1 MTDDVGVG
9 ETDEDEDRALPGGTR
24 RGRLRGLVSVA
35 GGRVGHRLRSRDG
48 QTLLSIGGV
57 GVAVALL
64 LVVTSIS
71 AGIVA
76 GATVG
81 AEGADYWIVPEGDA
95 SSAVVSVEGQ
105 RLGNSHR
112 AAARLL
118 DRRGVTGATPV
129 LSAALKFRGVGASP
143 DDDEDA
149 RYLLVLGVV
158 PADGDDDPRVGGLPT
173 TALTDGDPYYANGSY
188 NGTWTGETVLSTAA
202 ADALSA
208 GDGRLARGGTLRLQ
222 SGGDRAPGTRD
233 APFTVTAVESVTG
246 PGLGQLPVAVV
257 HLSELQQLT
266 GGTGGDVADQ
276 LLVSTDGSVESDRLR
291 VYPNVQVLD
300 RTELLV
306 SQARSS
312 GLPLAMAVGALV
324 VAGVVGLLF
333 LVTTVGFVVVG
344 DAQSRA
350 VLSAL
355 GFSGSSLAALVGL
368 ETLTVAVVGGV
379 VGVGLWLVS
388 GGLVLA
394 AEFLGTTVPFVTR
407 PVFGVYGLAVAV
419 VIGLLALPPLV
430 LASRRAGGVSEV
442 LR

>member
-1 MTDDVGVG
+1 MTDDTDVGDV
-9 ETDEDEDRALPGGTR
+9 DENGSPPSGSR

-35 GGRVGHRLRSRDG
+35 AGRVGHRLRSRDG

-105 RLGNSHR
+105 RLGNSH
-112 AAARLL
+112 AAAERLL

-129 LSAALKFRGVGASP
+129 LSAALKFRVVGATAG
-143 DDDEDA
+143 DGNEDA

-188 NGTWTGETVLSTAA
+188 NGTWTGETVLSTGG

-208 GDGRLARGGTLRLQ
+208 DEGRLASGATLRLQ
-222 SGGDRAPGTRD
+222 SGGDRAPDTRD
-233 APFTVTAVESVTG
+233 APFTVTTVESVTG

-324 VAGVVGLLF
+324 VASVVGLLF

-368 ETLTVAVVGGV
+368 ETLTVAVAGGV
-379 VGVGLWLVS
+379 VGVGLWVVS
-388 GGLVLA
+388 GGLVLM

-407 PVFGVYGLAVAV
+407 PVFGVYGLVVAI